1 MPTDEAV
8 DLVMTLPRG
17 SLWRSSRRPYGEWT
31 EAEELA
37 ANVVD
42 AINRLI
48 QLYATGSTE
57 GARRTVRP
65 HTLEAAD
72 AERDRAKRAKEKI
85 MNTAWEEA

>member
-42 AINRLI
+42 SINRLI
-48 QLYATGSTE
+48 QLHATGSTE
-57 GARRTVRP
+57 HAQRTVRP
-65 HTLEAAD
+65 SMLEEAE
-72 AERDRAKRAKEKI
+72 AERERARRAKEKI
-85 MNTAWEEA
+85 MGTTWEEA

>member
-1 MPTDEAV
+1 MPTDEAI
-8 DLVMTLPRG
+8 DLVLTLPSG
-17 SLWRSSRRPYGEWT
+17 SLWRSSRRKYGEWT

-42 AINRLI
+42 SINRLI

-57 GARRTVRP
+57 GAQRTVRP
-65 HTLEAAD
+65 QTLEAAD
-72 AERDRAKRAKEKI
+72 AERDRAMRAKERI